1 MMSGAAPA
9 RAGLSP
15 HRLTQLAVL
24 ATVVSSGLVAQ
35 EPPRFRSTSDNVP
48 LFVTVTGRDGRLVT
62 GLTRDAFEV
71 RDQGTPR
78 PITVFDDSPQPVR
91 LIVMMDVSGSM
102 MGNLQLLR
110 AACRELIGHL
120 DAGDLARVGSFGR
133 EIQISPAFT
142 RDPAS
147 LLDALPGDIDPNA
160 GTPLWR
166 AADRAIGEFGTA
178 EGGRRVVLILSDGK
192 DSGPTGF
199 SRTIVDAVTVSDRAE
214 REDVMIYGVALASRP
229 PVSSIAPRPQ
239 NIRDVLAANMPDPGL
254 ARLAE
259 STGGGYT
266 EIRPRQ
272 DLAAE
277 FGRIVDELH
286 QQYLLGFVPVS
297 QDGKIHKVEVKV
309 RGGLEVRARR
319 TYRAPGNRSAN

>member
-1 MMSGAAPA
+1 MRRSN
-9 RAGLSP
+9 
-15 HRLTQLAVL
+15 AVL
-24 ATVVSSGLVAQ
+24 AAPLLAIVLAVPGLSAQATVQ
-35 EPPRFRSTSDNVP
+35 FRSTSDNVP
-48 LFVTVTGRDGRLVT
+48 LFVTVTGKSGRLVT

-78 PITVFDDSPQPVR
+78 PITVFDNAPQPVR
-91 LIVMMDVSGSM
+91 LIVMIDVSGSM

-110 AACRELIGHL
+110 AACRELVAHL
-120 DAGDLARVGSFGR
+120 DARDLARIGTFGR
-133 EIQISPAFT
+133 EIQVSPAFT

-147 LLDALPGDIDPNA
+147 LLAALPDDIDPNA

-166 AADRAIGEFGTA
+166 AVDRAIGELGTA

-199 SRTIVDAVTVSDRAE
+199 SRTIVDAVTVSERAE

-229 PVSSIAPRPQ
+229 PVSAIAPRPQ
-239 NIRDVLAANMPDPGL
+239 DLRDVLAAHMPDPGL

-259 STGGGYT
+259 ATGGGYT

-277 FGRIVDELH
+277 FGRVVDELH

-297 QDGKIHKVEVKV
+297 QDGKTHKVDVKV
-309 RGGLEVRARR
+309 RGSVEVRARR
-319 TYRAPGNRSAN
+319 TYRAPGNR